1 METGWYYGN
10 FLCRIRGFLDLPVGG
25 PGLRRGR
32 RHPVELHVGY
42 KLDCWR
48 VKKNDA
54 ARVIRRC
61 AEMRLPGRAWLEFT
75 VTPNN
80 GSCEISQTAMFDPVG
95 LFGLCYWYSVWPLHQ
110 FIFAGML
117 RRIGDAAISFPISS
131 ETKQA
136 TTAEMSKTEVRWP

>member
-1 METGWYYGN
+1 
-10 FLCRIRGFLDLPVGG
+10 
-25 PGLRRGR
+25 
-32 RHPVELHVGY
+32 
-42 KLDCWR
+42 
-48 VKKNDA
+48 
-54 ARVIRRC
+54 
-61 AEMRLPGRAWLEFT
+61 MRLPGRAWLEFT